1 MKKNNGSY
9 SFFKIIL
16 QLVKFRLSL
25 LVTFSAV
32 IGYLLAR
39 GIFDL
44 SFIRTII
51 GVLFLAGGSSALN
64 QYQERNID
72 KLMPRTIKRPI
83 PSGRVTPSFALFISL
98 LFIVSGFF
106 ILLGNGN
113 IPAILGILNSI
124 LYNLLYTPLKRTSPL
139 SILPGAIV
147 GAIPPMIGWT
157 SAGGYIF
164 HPNIVFV
171 AIFMFSWQIPH
182 FWLLMIIYGKQYE
195 IAGLSSISKYFNE
208 NQIKYLVFIWTVITS
223 VFIFMFPVFGIKLN
237 NVLAAL
243 LIILNIYFIWLF
255 YKLIFQKTN
264 AGAIRQAFIA
274 INSFMMLVLL
284 IFILNL
290 LG

>member
-1 MKKNNGSY
+1 MKKNNGAY
-9 SFFKIIL
+9 SFFKIVL
-16 QLVKFRLSL
+16 QLLKFRLSS
-25 LVTFSAV
+25 LVTFSSV

-39 GIFDL
+39 GSFGLDFFWVIF
-44 SFIRTII
+44 

-72 KLMPRTIKRPI
+72 KLMPRTINRPI
-83 PSGRVTPSFALFISL
+83 PSGRITASFALFVA
-98 LFIVSGFF
+98 LFFILTGFF
-106 ILLGNGN
+106 ILLGNGI
-113 IPAILGILNSI
+113 IPAILGFLNVI
-124 LYNLLYTPLKRTSPL
+124 LYNFVYTPLKRVSPL
-139 SILPGAIV
+139 SILPGAVV

-157 SAGGYIF
+157 SAGAYIF
-164 HPNIVFV
+164 HPNIIYV

-195 IAGLSSISKYFNE
+195 MAGLSSISKYFNE
-208 NQIKYLVFIWTVITS
+208 SQIKYLVFIWTVITS

-237 NVLAAL
+237 NVLAVL

-290 LG
+290 VG